1 MTGGQAMQVQEAA
14 QRGKRV
20 LVIDDE
26 EGMRVT
32 LAASLELEGY
42 EVVEARDGIHA
53 LELVRQ
59 QAFTL
64 VISDIRMP
72 GLNGVE
78 TFRELKRIQPELT
91 VVLMTA
97 FALEKLIEE
106 AIAEGVY
113 TVIHKPFSMDHLA
126 RIVAR
131 AVDSPAVLVVD
142 DVPKVADSIVAVLR
156 AAGLSALAVHDGRAA
171 VQYVSE
177 RGIDVCVLD
186 LVMPHQDGV
195 TTCAQ
200 MRGLKKRVTV
210 IAMTGHAVPEMV
222 SAIMSKGGYACLHKP
237 FDAHELIHTIAR
249 ARGDAAQG

>member
-1 MTGGQAMQVQEAA
+1 MQVQEAA

-78 TFRELKRIQPELT
+78 TFRELRRIQPELT

-97 FALEKLIEE
+97 FALERLIEE

-142 DVPKVADSIVAVLR
+142 DIPKVADSIVAVLR
-156 AAGLSALAVHDGRAA
+156 DAGLSAHAVHDGRAA
-171 VQYVSE
+171 VQYVIE

-186 LVMPHQDGV
+186 LVMPDQDGV

-237 FDAHELIHTIAR
+237 FDARELIHTIAR
-249 ARGDAAQG
+249 ARGDAAHG

>member
-1 MTGGQAMQVQEAA
+1 MQVQEAA

-186 LVMPHQDGV
+186 LVMPDQDGV

>member
-1 MTGGQAMQVQEAA
+1 MQVQEAA

-26 EGMRVT
+26 EGMRIT

-97 FALEKLIEE
+97 FALERLIEE

-142 DVPKVADSIVAVLR
+142 DIPKVADSIVAVLR

-171 VQYVSE
+171 VQYVVE

-186 LVMPHQDGV
+186 LVMPDQDGV

-237 FDAHELIHTIAR
+237 FDARELIHTIAR
-249 ARGDAAQG
+249 ARGDAAHR

>member
-142 DVPKVADSIVAVLR
+142 DIPKVADSIVAVLR

-186 LVMPHQDGV
+186 LVMPDQDGV

-200 MRGLKKRVTV
+200 MRGLKRRVTV

>member
-1 MTGGQAMQVQEAA
+1 MQVQEAA

-26 EGMRVT
+26 EGMRIT

-42 EVVEARDGIHA
+42 EVVEAKDGIHA

-97 FALEKLIEE
+97 FALERLIEE

-142 DVPKVADSIVAVLR
+142 DIPKVADSIVAVLR

-171 VQYVSE
+171 VQYVVE

-186 LVMPHQDGV
+186 LVMPDQDGV

-222 SAIMSKGGYACLHKP
+222 SAIMTKGGYACLHKP
-237 FDAHELIHTIAR
+237 FDARELIHTIAR

>member
-142 DVPKVADSIVAVLR
+142 DIPKVADSIVAVLR

-186 LVMPHQDGV
+186 LVMPDQDGV

>member
-1 MTGGQAMQVQEAA
+1 MTGGGFMRESAQQV
-14 QRGKRV
+14 KRV

-26 EGMRVT
+26 EGMRAT
-32 LAASLELEGY
+32 LAANLELEGY
-42 EVVEARDGIHA
+42 EAVEARDGAHA
-53 LELVRQ
+53 LELARQ

-64 VISDIRMP
+64 VISDVRMP

-113 TVIHKPFSMDHLA
+113 TVIYKPFSMDHLA

-142 DVPKVADSIVAVLR
+142 DIPTVADSIVAVLR
-156 AAGLSALAVHDGRAA
+156 AAGLSAHAVHDGRTA
-171 VQYVSE
+171 VQHVIE
-177 RGIDVCVLD
+177 RGADVCVLD
-186 LVMPHQDGV
+186 LVMPGQDGV

-200 MRGLKKRVTV
+200 MQGLARRVTV
-210 IAMTGHAVPEMV
+210 IAMTGHSVPEMV
-222 SAIMSKGGYACLHKP
+222 NAIMSKGGYTCLRKP
-237 FDAHELIHTIAR
+237 FDARELIHTIAR
-249 ARGDAAQG
+249 ARGDAAAC

>member
-1 MTGGQAMQVQEAA
+1 MTGGQAMQVQEPT

-26 EGMRVT
+26 EGMRIT

-42 EVVEARDGIHA
+42 EVVEARDGIQA

-59 QAFTL
+59 QEFTL

-142 DVPKVADSIVAVLR
+142 DIPKVADSIVAVLR
-156 AAGLSALAVHDGRAA
+156 EAGLSAHAVHDGRAA
-171 VQYVSE
+171 VQHVIE

-186 LVMPHQDGV
+186 LVMPDQDGV

-200 MRGLKKRVTV
+200 MRKLKKRVTV

-237 FDAHELIHTIAR
+237 FDARELIHTIAR
-249 ARGDAAQG
+249 ARGDVAQG

>member
-1 MTGGQAMQVQEAA
+1 MTGGQAMQVQEPA

-26 EGMRVT
+26 EGMRIT

-97 FALEKLIEE
+97 FALERLIEE

-113 TVIHKPFSMDHLA
+113 TVIHKPFSMDHLT

-142 DVPKVADSIVAVLR
+142 DIPKVADSIVAVLR

-171 VQYVSE
+171 VQYVVE

-186 LVMPHQDGV
+186 LVMPDQDGV

-237 FDAHELIHTIAR
+237 FDARELIHTIAR
-249 ARGDAAQG
+249 ARGDAAHG

>member
-1 MTGGQAMQVQEAA
+1 MQVQEAA

-186 LVMPHQDGV
+186 LVMPDQDGV

-249 ARGDAAQG
+249 ARGDAAA

>member
-1 MTGGQAMQVQEAA
+1 MQVQEAA

-26 EGMRVT
+26 EGMRIT

-97 FALEKLIEE
+97 FALERLIEE

-142 DVPKVADSIVAVLR
+142 DIPKVADSIVAVLR
-156 AAGLSALAVHDGRAA
+156 DAGLSAHAVHDGRAA
-171 VQYVSE
+171 VQYVIE

-186 LVMPHQDGV
+186 LVMPDQDGV

-237 FDAHELIHTIAR
+237 FDARELIHTIAR
-249 ARGDAAQG
+249 ARGDAAHG

>member
-42 EVVEARDGIHA
+42 EVVEAKDGIHA

-97 FALEKLIEE
+97 FALERLIEE

-142 DVPKVADSIVAVLR
+142 DIPKVADSIVAVLR

-171 VQYVSE
+171 VQHVVE

-186 LVMPHQDGV
+186 LVMPDQDGV

-237 FDAHELIHTIAR
+237 FDARELIHTIAR